1 MANNKYTMG
10 TVSSVSPGD
19 TLFIGTISYFETMD
33 TLRDMLS
40 VNLVISS
47 SPGVWPLQK
56 WKRYALASVRWEID
70 WVVGISLP
78 LANA

>member
-33 TLRDMLS
+33 TLQDML
-40 VNLVISS
+40 
-47 SPGVWPLQK
+47 
-56 WKRYALASVRWEID
+56 
-70 WVVGISLP
+70 
-78 LANA
+78 